1 MKRKEVTQIYHYS
14 KEIEKLEREI
24 DKLQERKAQ
33 IENSTLRSPKLD
45 GMPRSGRGDGS
56 PVEKAGILAGEI
68 KTLIDEQIAI
78 VERYKFKIE
87 MKRKEIYEY
96 ITSLDD
102 PQLEQIIMYRCINLC
117 TWDQVAAYVG
127 GQNTEDSVRMRFN
140 RHFPE

>member
-1 MKRKEVTQIYHYS
+1 MTRKEVTQIYHYS
-14 KEIEKLEREI
+14 KEIEKLERDI
-24 DKLQERKAQ
+24 DELQERRSQ
-33 IENSTLRSPKLD
+33 IEDSVLRSPKLD
-45 GMPRSGRGDGS
+45 GMPRSGKGS
-56 PVEKAGILAGEI
+56 NSTTETAGILAAEI
-68 KTLIDEQIAI
+68 KQLINEQVQTI
-78 VERYKFKIE
+78 ERYKYKIE

-96 ITSLDD
+96 ITSLED